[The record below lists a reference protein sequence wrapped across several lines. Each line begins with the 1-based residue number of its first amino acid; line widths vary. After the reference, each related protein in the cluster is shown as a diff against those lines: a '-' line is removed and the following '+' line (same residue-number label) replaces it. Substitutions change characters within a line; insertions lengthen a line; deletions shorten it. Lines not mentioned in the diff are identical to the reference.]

1 MKFTLLLP
9 AIPDER
15 WTLAQQIGVTHA
27 VVKAAPQL
35 TDLPA
40 PYELEALRTVRD
52 RFVDAGYTVIGLEG
66 DQFDMSRIKRGEPGR
81 NEDIE
86 RYHRLLQ
93 NMAELG
99 INLICYNFMPRART
113 AEHDWHRTSCDI
125 PLRGGSL
132 TTGFD
137 LDKLPPAPE
146 LEFSA
151 DQLWDNYAYFLK
163 AVIPEAERL
172 GVRMGLHPDDPPLPA
187 LGSVPRIFHSP
198 EAIERALD
206 LVPSPSNGVTF
217 CQANYRLM
225 GADLEHWVRRFAAR
239 DKLFF
244 VHIRDVEGDAKHF
257 TEVWH
262 DQGPTDLAAMLK
274 LYHEVGFAGPIRD
287 DHVPSMHGERPDIP
301 GYAML
306 GHLFAIGY
314 LKGLL
319 DAQHIPYL

>member
-1 MKFTLLLP
+1 MKLTLLLP

-15 WTLAQQIGVTHA
+15 WTLARQIGVTHA

-35 TDLPA
+35 TGLPA
-40 PYELEALRTVRD
+40 PDDLAALRTVRD
-52 RFVDAGYTVIGLEG
+52 RFAEAGITVIGLEG

-81 NEDIE
+81 DEDLD
-86 RYHRLLQ
+86 RYRHMLR

-99 INLICYNFMPRART
+99 IDLLCYNFMPRARS
-113 AEHDWHRTSCDI
+113 AEHDWHRTSCEV

-132 TTGFD
+132 TTAFD
-137 LDKLPPAPE
+137 LAQLPQPPE
-146 LEFSA
+146 LEFTA
-151 DQLWDNYAYFLK
+151 DELWANYTYFLQ
-163 AVIPEAERL
+163 AVMPEAERV

-187 LGSVPRIFHSP
+187 LGGVPRIFHCP
-198 EAIERALD
+198 EAVERALN
-206 LVPSPSNGVTF
+206 LVSSPSNGVTF

-225 GADLEHWVRRFAAR
+225 GADPELWVRRFAALG
-239 DKLFF
+239 KLFF
-244 VHIRDVEGDAKHF
+244 IHIRDVVGTAEKF

-262 DQGPTDLAAMLK
+262 DEGPTDMAAMLR
-274 LYHEVGFAGPIRD
+274 LYHEVGFSGPIRD
-287 DHVPSMHGERPDIP
+287 DHVPTMHGERPDIP